1 MNTIT
6 IQHADKKVTSVFKQM
21 AEVLGVSFEAK
32 KEKEVK
38 YNPTLLKTIE
48 DYKSGKMKGIVFTDK
63 MRKQL
68 LNEAK

>member
-38 YNPTLLKTIE
+38 YNPTLLKTFE
-48 DYKSGKMKGIVFTDK
+48 DYKSGKIKPIKFDEEALKK
-63 MRKQL
+63 MIK
-68 LNEAK
+68 

>member
-21 AEVLGVSFEAK
+21 AEALGVSFEAK

-38 YNPTLLKTIE
+38 YSPEFIRRIE
-48 DYKSGKMKGIVFTDK
+48 EYRAGKAKFMKFDEEALRK
-63 MRKQL
+63 MI
-68 LNEAK
+68 NEG